1 MNENMS
7 MLRDIP
13 LLPDDELI
21 AMIRETQRLSGKAE
35 DRAGRRGSRGQEQI
49 TRRLEALNRELKARG
64 ILGQPWWAEH

>member
-1 MNENMS
+1 MNDNMS

-13 LLPDDELI
+13 LLPDDELL
-21 AMIRETQRLSGKAE
+21 AMIRETQRQSGKAE
-35 DRAGRRGSRGQEQI
+35 DRAGRRGNRGQDQI